1 MSAVNLLVAPRSAQ
15 KRGKMGE
22 KMSLKFRSIRTE
34 EEYKAA
40 LARID
45 EIFDSEKGTPE
56 GEELDEL
63 AGLVEFYEDKHY
75 PIGLPDP
82 ISAIEF
88 RMDQA
93 NLTQRDLIPY
103 IGSSAKVAEV
113 LSGKRDLTMS
123 MARALHEHLGIPA
136 DVLLQKSG
144 AAFDFSLDEI
154 NPRRFPLKEMAKRGW
169 IPKRR
174 NLIDHGEKLLR
185 VLIDQAGGTQVAA
198 LSLNRTNGHRR
209 INAKT
214 DPYALRAWCWRVLAL
229 ANVGAHKGRYKPGSV
244 TEQFMRE
251 VAQLSVYEDGP
262 RRAQAYLA
270 EHGIA
275 LVVERHLPRTHL
287 DGAALCLQDGRPV
300 IGLTLRYDRI
310 DNFWFSLMHELAHVG
325 LHLDCDE
332 NELFIDDLSLS
343 GGDPLEEQADS
354 MARNALIPPRFWES
368 NPIRGRATVLAV
380 YDLAQEVR
388 VHPAVIAGR
397 VRHERGNYRLL
408 SQLVGSGKVRQ
419 QFGG

>member
-1 MSAVNLLVAPRSAQ
+1 
-15 KRGKMGE
+15 
-22 KMSLKFRSIRTE
+22 MSLKFRSIRTE
-34 EEYKAA
+34 EEYEAA

-45 EIFDSEKGTPE
+45 EIFDAEMGTSE

-63 AGLVEFYEDKHY
+63 ADLVESYEDKYY

-93 NLTQRDLIPY
+93 SLSQRDLIPY
-103 IGSSAKVAEV
+103 IGSSAKVSEV

-136 DVLLQKSG
+136 DVLLQRPG
-144 AAFDFSLDEI
+144 AEIDFTADEI
-154 NPRRFPLKEMAKRGW
+154 DPRRFPLKEMAKRGW

-174 NLIDHGEKLLR
+174 NLSEHGERLLR
-185 VLIDQAGGTQVAA
+185 VLIEQAGGTQVAT
-198 LSLNRTNGHRR
+198 LSFYRKNGHRR

-229 ANVGAHKGRYKPGSV
+229 ANQNPPQTSYRPGTVS
-244 TEQFMRE
+244 EQFMRE

-262 RRAQAYLA
+262 RRAQARLA
-270 EHGIA
+270 EHGIS
-275 LVVERHLPRTHL
+275 LVIERHLPRTHL
-287 DGAALCLQDGRPV
+287 DGAALCFRDGRPV

-325 LHLDCDE
+325 RHLDCDE
-332 NELFIDDLSLS
+332 NELFIDDLSLT
-343 GGDPLEEQADS
+343 GGDLLEEEADRA
-354 MARNALIPPRFWES
+354 ARDALIPPRIWES
-368 NPIRGRATVLAV
+368 NPLRDRATVLAV
-380 YDLAQEVR
+380 FDLAREVG

-408 SQLVGSGKVRQ
+408 SQLVGSGKVRR
-419 QFGG
+419 QFAPGESSLEEGK

>member
-1 MSAVNLLVAPRSAQ
+1 
-15 KRGKMGE
+15 MGE

-34 EEYKAA
+34 EEYEAA

-45 EIFDSEKGTPE
+45 EIFDAEKGTAE

-63 AGLVEFYEDKHY
+63 ADLVEFYEDKHY

-136 DVLLQKSG
+136 DVLLQKTG

-185 VLIDQAGGTQVAA
+185 VLIAQAGGTQVAA
-198 LSLNRTNGHRR
+198 LSLYRTNGHRR
-209 INAKT
+209 INAKA
-214 DPYALRAWCWRVLAL
+214 DPYALKAWCWRVLGL
-229 ANVGAHKGRYKPGSV
+229 ANENPPHVDYRPGAV
-244 TEQFMRE
+244 TEEFMRE
-251 VAQLSVYEDGP
+251 IAQLSVYEDGP
-262 RRAQAYLA
+262 RRAQERLA
-270 EHGIA
+270 DHGIA

-408 SQLVGSGKVRQ
+408 SQLVGSGKVRR

>member
-1 MSAVNLLVAPRSAQ
+1 MSTAIKP
-15 KRGKMGE
+15 
-22 KMSLKFRSIRTE
+22 IRTE
-34 EEYKAA
+34 EDHKRA

-45 EIFDSEKGTPE
+45 EIFDAEEGTPE
-56 GEELDEL
+56 SDELDV
-63 AGLVEFYEDKHY
+63 LVDLVSYYESQNVD
-75 PIGLPDP
+75 IGFPDP

-93 NLTQRDLIPY
+93 GLSQRDLVPF
-103 IGSSAKVAEV
+103 IGSPAKVSEV

-136 DVLLQKSG
+136 DVLLQKRG
-144 AAFDFSLDEI
+144 AEFDVALDEI
-154 NPRRFPLKEMAKRGW
+154 EPRRFPLKEMAKRGW
-169 IPKRR
+169 IPQIRD
-174 NLIDHGEKLLR
+174 LIDHAEELLR
-185 VLIDQAGGTQVAA
+185 GLIDQAGGPRVAT
-198 LSLNRTNGHRR
+198 LPLYRKNGHRR

-229 ANVGAHKGRYKPGSV
+229 ANQNPIQTSYRPGTVS
-244 TEQFMRE
+244 EQFMRE

-262 RRAQAYLA
+262 RRAQAHLR

-275 LVVERHLPRTHL
+275 LVIERHLPRTHL
-287 DGAALCLQDGRPV
+287 DGAALCFRAGRPV

-325 LHLDCDE
+325 RHLDCDE
-332 NELFIDDLSLS
+332 NELFIDDLSLT
-343 GGDPLEEQADS
+343 GGDRLEEEADRA
-354 MARNALIPPRFWES
+354 ARDALIPPRIWES
-368 NPIRGRATVLAV
+368 NPLRDRATVLAV
-380 YDLAQEVR
+380 FDLAREVG

-408 SQLVGSGKVRQ
+408 SQLVGSGKVRR
-419 QFGG
+419 QFAPGESSLEEGK